1 MVESN
6 GERIGIEKSLNCV
19 KQLTNEYRHMSS
31 KIDWNLLAESEENA
45 FIDLF
50 VGVFIEAAYRV
61 R

>member
-1 MVESN
+1 MVKLN

-19 KQLTNEYRHMSS
+19 KQLMNEYRHMSS
-31 KIDWNLLAESEENA
+31 KIDWNLLAESEENV

-50 VGVFIEAAYRV
+50 VGVLIEALYRV